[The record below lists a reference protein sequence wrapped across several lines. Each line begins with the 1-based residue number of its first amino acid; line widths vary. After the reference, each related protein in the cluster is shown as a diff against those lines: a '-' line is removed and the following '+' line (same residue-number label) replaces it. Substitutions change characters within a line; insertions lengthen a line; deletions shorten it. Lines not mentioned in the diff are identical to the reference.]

1 MISFFKQYFTK
12 EINVGIFQS
21 IMLIL
26 FLLVFFLILF
36 FVFSKP
42 KKYYE
47 KISSIPLELEEEKK
61 RKNYEI

>member
-1 MISFFKQYFTK
+1 MISFFKKYFTEEK
-12 EINVGIFQS
+12 NVGIFQS

-26 FLLVFFLILF
+26 FLLVFFFILF

-47 KISSIPLELEEEKK
+47 EISLIPLEGEKK
-61 RKNYEI
+61 RKGYEI